1 MRGATAGPRDAAAD
15 MIDGMK
21 VLVIGATG
29 TVGSAVVGALET
41 SHDVV
46 KASRSGPVKVDL
58 EDPAS
63 LDALFDE
70 VRDLDA
76 VVCCA
81 ASGPLV
87 DLESAADE
95 EIAGGMRGKLL
106 GQVALARRAVRHL
119 RDGGSVTLTG
129 GTFSAPL
136 AGGSL
141 GALINSGLEGFV
153 RNAAGELPRNL
164 RINVISPGWIKET
177 LEGMGLDSAGGT
189 PVSEVAR
196 AYVEAVEGAMQG
208 QTVRP

>member
-1 MRGATAGPRDAAAD
+1 
-15 MIDGMK
+15 MIGGMK

-29 TVGSAVVGALET
+29 TIGSAVASALEV
-41 SHDVV
+41 SHQVV
-46 KASRSGPVKVDL
+46 RASRRGPVKADL
-58 EDPAS
+58 EDPSS
-63 LDALFDE
+63 LDALFGE
-70 VRDLDA
+70 VPDLDA

-87 DLESAADE
+87 DLASAGDD
-95 EIAGGMRGKLL
+95 EIAAGVRGKLL

-141 GALINSGLEGFV
+141 GALINTGLEGFV
-153 RNAAGELPRNL
+153 RNAAGELPRSL
-164 RINVISPGWIKET
+164 RINLISPGWIKET
-177 LEGMGLDSAGGT
+177 LESMGTDPADGT

-196 AYVEAVEGAMQG
+196 AYVEAVEGTEQG
-208 QTVRP
+208 RTIRP

>member
-1 MRGATAGPRDAAAD
+1 
-15 MIDGMK
+15 MK

-29 TVGSAVVGALET
+29 MVGRAVVSALEA
-41 SHDVV
+41 SHQVV
-46 KASRSGPVKVDL
+46 GASRSGPLKVDL
-58 EDPAS
+58 EDPSS
-63 LDALFDE
+63 LDTLFTE
-70 VRDLDA
+70 VSDLGA

-87 DLESAADE
+87 DVAAVTDD
-95 EIAGGMRGKLL
+95 EIADGVRGKLL

-119 RDGGSVTLTG
+119 RDGGSITLTG

-153 RNAAGELPRNL
+153 ANVAAELPRNL
-164 RINVISPGWIKET
+164 RINLISPGWIKET
-177 LEGMGLDSAGGT
+177 LEGMGADPADGT

-196 AYVEAVEGAMQG
+196 AYVEAVEGALQG
-208 QTVRP
+208 QTIRP